1 KARISDIN
9 FSIAHVVIDSE
20 AQPQESISFIYE
32 SINWEHCIAGTSAF
46 SLWDERVF

>member
-1 KARISDIN
+1 
-9 FSIAHVVIDSE
+9 
-20 AQPQESISFIYE
+20 E

>member
-1 KARISDIN
+1 
-9 FSIAHVVIDSE
+9 
-20 AQPQESISFIYE
+20 IYE

>member
-1 KARISDIN
+1 
-9 FSIAHVVIDSE
+9 
-20 AQPQESISFIYE
+20 YE

>member
-1 KARISDIN
+1 
-9 FSIAHVVIDSE
+9 

>member
-1 KARISDIN
+1 
-9 FSIAHVVIDSE
+9 
-20 AQPQESISFIYE
+20 FIYE

>member
-1 KARISDIN
+1 
-9 FSIAHVVIDSE
+9 
-20 AQPQESISFIYE
+20 